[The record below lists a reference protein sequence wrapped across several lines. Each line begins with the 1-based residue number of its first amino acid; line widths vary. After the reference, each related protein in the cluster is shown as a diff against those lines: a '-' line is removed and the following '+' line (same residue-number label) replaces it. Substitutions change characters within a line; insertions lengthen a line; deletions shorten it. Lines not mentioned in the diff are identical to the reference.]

1 MKLYDLINRN
11 DLFQIIKSPTRITD
25 QSSSLLDLIITDAPQ
40 PVNCSGTLAPIG
52 SRDHYVV
59 FCRLKLTVVK
69 PNSYKRQVWNY
80 NSADWTGLSNA
91 LDNAPFDTAYTI
103 YEDINDIVHYWT
115 NLVTSTCAEFI
126 PSRSVT
132 IRARDKPWV
141 TNELRWLIR
150 KRNRCWKRFKKSNNQ
165 AHFQIYK
172 RVRNATVLLNRKC
185 IKDYAVSIDTKL
197 QNSDDPKIWWHNVK
211 ALLSSKAHLSIP
223 PILIN
228 GKPLSSNSDK
238 ADAFNRYFISQCNLV
253 NSSQKLPPFHYIT
266 GSKLLKIEVSEAD
279 VLDELNFLRINKAT
293 GPDGVGNV
301 VLKRTAK
308 SIYKPLTRLFNYS
321 LHRVSSLL
329 LGSWLMCVLFS
340 KKEIIHYA

>member
-1 MKLYDLINRN
+1 M
-11 DLFQIIKSPTRITD
+11 
-25 QSSSLLDLIITDAPQ
+25 
-40 PVNCSGTLAPIG
+40 
-52 SRDHYVV
+52 
-59 FCRLKLTVVK
+59 
-69 PNSYKRQVWNY
+69 
-80 NSADWTGLSNA
+80 
-91 LDNAPFDTAYTI
+91 
-103 YEDINDIVHYWT
+103 
-115 NLVTSTCAEFI
+115 
-126 PSRSVT
+126 
-132 IRARDKPWV
+132 
-141 TNELRWLIR
+141 IR

-172 RVRNATVLLNRKC
+172 CVRNATVLLNRKC

-279 VLDELNFLRINKAT
+279 VLDELNSLRINKAT

-308 SIYKPLTRLFNYS
+308 SI
-321 LHRVSSLL
+321 
-329 LGSWLMCVLFS
+329 
-340 KKEIIHYA
+340 I